1 MLIKKVPSRNNPK
14 FGIIAPTAYLNCTKQ
29 SSFHLVLAHLVDT
42 DPIYADFYLERSKAG
57 DFIILDNSAFELPE
71 PYKPEKLISIGERIQ
86 ADMIVLPDYPFS
98 PGERTIEAAKE
109 FAPQFIDAGFGTFF
123 APQSE
128 YGDYDDWVNTYC
140 WASESDLI
148 DSIGLSILGIPNA
161 IPHIAKPYARVV
173 MVQRLIDAGV
183 YNFNKYTHALGL
195 NAGPAL
201 EIPSLINMRAI
212 NSCDSSNPVW
222 MGILGHRYASN
233 TDSLLSVSKV
243 SKHVDFNYPMTK
255 DESTLDN
262 IDHNIQLTLELF
274 GQ

>member
-1 MLIKKVPSRNNPK
+1 MYTKKIPTKNEPK
-14 FGIIAPTAYLNCTKQ
+14 FGIITPTAYLNYAKQ

-42 DPIYADFYLERSKAG
+42 DPIYAEFYLNRSLAG
-57 DFIILDNSAFELPE
+57 DFIILDNSAFELPT

-86 ADMIVLPDYPFS
+86 ADLIVLPDYPFS
-98 PGERTIEAAKE
+98 PGERTIKAAKE
-109 FAPQFIDAGFGTFF
+109 FAPQFRDAGFGTFF

-128 YGDYDDWVNTYC
+128 YGDYIDWFNTYC

-183 YNFNKYTHALGL
+183 YNFDKYTHALGL

-201 EIPSLINMRAI
+201 ELPSLINMMAI

-222 MGILGHRYASN
+222 MGILGHRYVSN
-233 TDSLLSVSKV
+233 TDSYLSVSKV
-243 SKHVDFNYPMTK
+243 SKHVEFDYPSTK
-255 DESTLDN
+255 DLTTLENIQHN
-262 IDHNIQLTLELF
+262 IDLTLKLF
-274 GQ
+274 SK

>member
-1 MLIKKVPSRNNPK
+1 MQKYIPTKVNPA
-14 FGIIAPTAYLNCTKQ
+14 FGIITPTAYLDQYATK
-29 SSFHLVLAHLVDT
+29 SKFHLVLAHLVDK
-42 DPIYADFYLERSKAG
+42 DPLYASFYRNRAEIG
-57 DFIILDNSAFELPE
+57 DFLILDCSAFELPE
-71 PYKPEKLISIGERIQ
+71 PYKPEKLINIGHQIQ
-86 ADMIVLPDYPFS
+86 ADVIVLPDYPFS
-98 PGERTIEAAKE
+98 PGERTIEAAKQ
-109 FAPQFIDAGFGTFF
+109 FAPQFKDAGFGTFF
-123 APQSE
+123 VPQSRR
-128 YGDYDDWVNTYC
+128 GDYKDWFDAYC

-222 MGILGHRYASN
+222 MGILGHRYSHN
-233 TDSLLSVSKV
+233 SDSFLSVSKV
-243 SKHVDFNYPMTK
+243 SKHVEFDYPLTK
-255 DESTLDN
+255 DRT
-262 IDHNIQLTLELF
+262 TLENIEINVDMTIKLF
-274 GQ
+274 NV